1 MTDTDPDP
9 GDQKS
14 HGSYGY
20 GFTTLL
26 NNKPNIIPLVN
37 ANAVQ

>member
-9 GDQKS
+9 GGQKS
-14 HGSYGY
+14 QGSYGY
-20 GFTTLL
+20 GSTTLL

-37 ANAVQ
+37 SNDVQ